1 MRDHPDTILI
11 FAAGLG
17 TRMGALTRDRP
28 KPLIEVAGRSLLD
41 HALALA
47 DAVPLRRIVVN
58 AHYLPEQIVAHLAPR
73 PDIAVSLETPTLLD
87 TGGGLRHAAPLLGSD
102 TVYTLNSDAVWTGSN
117 PLKLLAGH
125 WDPDRMEALML
136 MLPRAS
142 ATGYVGRGD
151 FIMNDEGRLTRGPGA
166 VYSGAQIIRTDLLN
180 QIEEHSFS
188 VNRLW
193 SRMEER
199 GTLYGVMHPGG
210 WCDVGRPEG
219 IALAQSLLAEQAD
232 V

>member
-1 MRDHPDTILI
+1 MRDRPDTILI

-17 TRMGALTRDRP
+17 TRMGVLTRDRP

-58 AHYLPEQIVAHLAPR
+58 AHYLPEQILAHLAPR
-73 PDIAVSLETPTLLD
+73 PDIAVSIETPVLLD
-87 TGGGLRHAAPLLGSD
+87 TGGGLRHAAPLMGRD

-117 PLKLLAGH
+117 PLKMLASH
-125 WDPDRMEALML
+125 WNPDRMEALML
-136 MLPRAS
+136 MLPRAT
-142 ATGYVGRGD
+142 ATGYLGRGD
-151 FIMNDEGRLTRGPGA
+151 FIMNDEGQLTRGPGA

-188 VNRLW
+188 INRLW

-219 IALAQSLLAEQAD
+219 IALAESLLAEQAD